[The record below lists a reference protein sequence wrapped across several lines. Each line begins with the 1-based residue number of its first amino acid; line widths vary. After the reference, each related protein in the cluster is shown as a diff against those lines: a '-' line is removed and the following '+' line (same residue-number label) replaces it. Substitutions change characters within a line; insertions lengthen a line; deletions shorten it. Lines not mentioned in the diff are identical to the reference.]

1 MNSVADVDGDKLGGD
16 GRRHSSVRK
25 SWPPSMRDRI
35 AGALERSREVSRHER
50 HVSRYLQIELD
61 TAHLRVMDLED
72 KRARDSVCTRLLSN
86 EFNKLRQ
93 LNRELTAAL
102 ETVVFTPPTALPE
115 SSPIIEAV
123 NHLDAGRAG
132 SVNRSTLMSLVTY
145 GTMAQMELQRSRTCV
160 ACCVA
165 EVGVVN
171 VPCGHSCMC
180 TACADIHI
188 AKTARHQSSAPDE
201 LRTLD
206 RQSPGGS
213 MPSSCCPICRTPCT
227 IQRIM
232 FH

>member
-1 MNSVADVDGDKLGGD
+1 MNSVADVNVDDTLSA
-16 GRRHSSVRK
+16 GRRQSSVRK

-35 AGALERSREVSRHER
+35 AGALERSREVSRRER
-50 HVSRYLQIELD
+50 HVSHYLKIELD

-102 ETVVFTPPTALPE
+102 ETIVVVAPPTAPPE

-145 GTMAQMELQRSRTCV
+145 GTMAQMELQRSRTCI
-160 ACCVA
+160 ACCLA

-188 AKTARHQSSAPDE
+188 AKTARHHSSAPDE
-201 LRTLD
+201 RGTLD
-206 RQSPGGS
+206 TQSLSGG
-213 MPSSCCPICRTPCT
+213 MTSSCPICRIPCT
-227 IQRIM
+227 TQRIR